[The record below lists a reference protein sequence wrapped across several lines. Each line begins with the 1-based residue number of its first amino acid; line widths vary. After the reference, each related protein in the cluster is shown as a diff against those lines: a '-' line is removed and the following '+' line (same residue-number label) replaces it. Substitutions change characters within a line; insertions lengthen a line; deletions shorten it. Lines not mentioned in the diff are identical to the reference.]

1 MTFVSKLAL
10 AAVLTLGSTALT
22 VTPAAAQKKKDEK
35 KDENTLKVSEA
46 FRVPA
51 AEADALVKAKDWAGA
66 EPKIAAAEA
75 AAQNDDEKYYAARM
89 RFLLEVNR
97 NSAEGQLRA
106 LPILV
111 ASPRTPPA
119 DLKIYQAQ
127 YYFLQGEAASN
138 AKKHA
143 EAIPLLLKAREAGS
157 KQPDISVMLANAYAA
172 TGKQAEAIAETDNAI
187 QASKAA
193 GRKPPESYYRFAISR
208 VNASG
213 DRQALASWLSR
224 YITEFPTVANW
235 RWAIVTFRETA
246 GQPAASDRMAKIAKI
261 DMFRLMRATNTLAD
275 RGDYADYA
283 YSAQSTGL
291 PWEAVAV
298 IDEGRKSGKLTA
310 TDADTTR
317 TYAASQT
324 QAKNEGSL
332 DKQATAAKTGADL
345 ANVADAYLA
354 SGDYAKAL
362 GLYDQALA
370 KGGVDANE
378 INLHRGIALHH
389 LGRKDEA
396 KAAFRAVNGGP
407 FANLATL
414 WQASLDIPPLA

>member
-10 AAVLTLGSTALT
+10 AAVLTLGSTALS

-35 KDENTLKVSEA
+35 KDDTLKVSEA

-97 NSAEGQLRA
+97 NSAQGQLRA
-106 LPILV
+106 LPILI
-111 ASPRTPPA
+111 ASPRTPPS

-127 YYFLQGEAASN
+127 YYFLQGEVAAN

-157 KQPDISVMLANAYAA
+157 NQPDIAVMLANAYSA
-172 TGKQAEAIAETDNAI
+172 TGNQAAAVAETQRAI
-187 QASKAA
+187 DADKAA
-193 GRKPPESYYRFAISR
+193 GRKSPESFYRFAISR

-213 DRQALASWLSR
+213 DRQALAGWLSR
-224 YITEFPTVANW
+224 YITEYPTTANW

-246 GQPAASDRMAKIAKI
+246 GQPAASDRAAKTAKI
-261 DMFRLMRATNTLAD
+261 DTFRLMRATNTLAD

-298 IDEGRKSGKLTA
+298 IEEGRKAGKIPA
-310 TDADTTR
+310 NDADTTR
-317 TYAASQT
+317 TYTASQT

-332 DKQATAAKTGADL
+332 DKQAAAAKTGADL
-345 ANVADAYLA
+345 ANVADAFLA
-354 SGDYAKAL
+354 AGDYTKAL

-378 INLHRGIALHH
+378 INLHRGIALRN

-396 KAAFRAVNGGP
+396 KAAFQAVTSGS